1 LTELSYLAAFTVG
14 LLGGVHCIGMC
25 GGIVGAL
32 TFGLPQEQRRQ
43 ISAMLPYQL
52 AYNLGRIA
60 SYTLAG
66 AIMGALGM
74 LIAELMPVYYA
85 QRALLAIAGIFM
97 VLLGLYLSG
106 WWMVLNRL
114 EAVGGRLWRRIEP
127 LGRRLFP
134 VRSPGQALLVG
145 LLWGWIPCGLVYSML
160 VTAVSTGS
168 ALEGAALM
176 LAFALGT
183 LPTLMTIGV
192 LTGAAAHL
200 TRSPMPRKIAGV
212 LVMLFGVHTLWQA
225 L

>member
-1 LTELSYLAAFTVG
+1 
-14 LLGGVHCIGMC
+14 
-25 GGIVGAL
+25 
-32 TFGLPQEQRRQ
+32 
-43 ISAMLPYQL
+43 
-52 AYNLGRIA
+52 
-60 SYTLAG
+60 
-66 AIMGALGM
+66 
-74 LIAELMPVYYA
+74 MPVYYA